1 MLNVKHVDWLNMG
14 LLLLSLLLAVWVPF
28 HLFLFAYAVLGPL
41 HYLTEIK
48 WLNTRNYFVLD
59 NRWIVCMIVVAA
71 LASLTHL
78 LSLPLFH
85 GFSANPTLRASIYVI
100 KKSFGYLLLGILLF
114 SIALTQLS
122 GVAKLGLALLMS
134 AVGGYFMVKYVPIVG
149 VLVNVFVPRLI
160 HVYLFTLLFMI
171 FGNLKSNTPVGWI
184 TIVCLLISPLVIA
197 YLPLNVLSYPLSK
210 EIKQNLLESGNKS
223 LNVSLVRMLK
233 VTVAGDWLFQS
244 LVSIR
249 IQIFIAF
256 SYTYHYLNWFSK
268 TTLIGWE
275 RNISKREWSFILVV
289 WVAAAL
295 LYALDYK
302 TGLVLLFF
310 LSYLHVLLEFPLNVA
325 TIKGIF
331 NHCFNR

>member
-1 MLNVKHVDWLNMG
+1 MPNVKHIDWLNIG
-14 LLLLSLLLAVWVPF
+14 LLFLSLLLAVWVPF

-48 WLNTRNYFVLD
+48 WLKARNYFVFDTKWMSLM
-59 NRWIVCMIVVAA
+59 VVVAA
-71 LASLTHL
+71 LMGLAYLF
-78 LSLPLFH
+78 SLPLLKSY
-85 GFSANPTLRASIYVI
+85 FSIPLLKVSIHAI
-100 KKSFGYLLLGILLF
+100 KKCFSYTLLGLLLF

-122 GVAKLGLALLMS
+122 GIAKLALALLGS
-134 AVGGYFMVKYVPIVG
+134 AVGGYLIVKYVPTVA

-171 FGNLKSNTPVGWI
+171 YGNLKTNTTVGWI
-184 TIVCLLISPLVIA
+184 TIVCLLVSPLVIA
-197 YLPLNVLSYPLSK
+197 YLPLNVHTYPLSK
-210 EIKQNLLESGNKS
+210 EIKQHLLESGNKS

-233 VTVAGDWLFQS
+233 LTVAGDWLFQS
-244 LVSIR
+244 VVSIR

-275 RNISKREWSFILVV
+275 RSISKREWSFIIVV

-295 LYALDYK
+295 LYAMDYK

-325 TIKGIF
+325 TVKGII
-331 NHCFNR
+331 NHCFAR